1 MLVRT
6 ENSEMLGTLKTDLN
20 VVPKFKFDKRT
31 GKDHQEYYEVDYVL
45 HMTFYSASVKVEF
58 EYKGMEFALSIP

>member
-6 ENSEMLGTLKTDLN
+6 ENCEVLGTLKTDLS

-31 GKDHQEYYEVDYVL
+31 GNDYREYYELYYVL
-45 HMTFYSASVKVEF
+45 HMTFYSASVMVEF
-58 EYKGMEFALSIP
+58 EYKGTENSRCQ